1 MNPLAMD
8 RRNLTPD
15 QLALVMGR
23 HYNRVK
29 LPAAERARR
38 AVAARGTSPEKQDGV
53 KTQASYRLATL
64 YGVGHDTIE
73 KAGKFAAAVETLK
86 AVDPEIEQR
95 PHPGLSSVLSV
106 PEQWGI

>member
-1 MNPLAMD
+1 MKRD

-23 HYNRVK
+23 HYNRTK
-29 LPAAERARR
+29 ADIGGDRR
-38 AVAARGTSPEKQDGV
+38 PSPEKQDKPTE
-53 KTQASYRLATL
+53 KTSYRLARE

-86 AVDPEIEQR
+86 AVEVAR
-95 PHPGLSSVLSV
+95 
-106 PEQWGI
+106 